1 MKFANYKRHAIL
13 LSITLAIS
21 FVLISVGCSQSNTSK
36 IIGSWKYQSIENSDK
51 SGQYTLIKFYKEGL
65 VSKKDIIVT
74 DEELSKKN
82 NKMIGK
88 YKFNDDKNSIKITWD
103 NGNSEIMDVS
113 FPQKNR
119 MLLGKYEMEKIK

>member
-1 MKFANYKRHAIL
+1 MNFAIYKRHGIL
-13 LSITLAIS
+13 LLSTFAASLFLLTI
-21 FVLISVGCSQSNTSK
+21 GCSQSNTSK
-36 IIGSWKYQSIENSDK
+36 IIGSWKSQHSYNSNK
-51 SGQYTLIKFYKEGL
+51 SSQYTLIKFYKEGL
-65 VSKKDIIVT
+65 VSRKDIIVA

-82 NKMIGK
+82 NKIIGK
-88 YKFNDDKNSIKITWD
+88 YTFNDDKTGIKITWD

>member
-51 SGQYTLIKFYKEGL
+51 SGLYTLIKFYKEGL